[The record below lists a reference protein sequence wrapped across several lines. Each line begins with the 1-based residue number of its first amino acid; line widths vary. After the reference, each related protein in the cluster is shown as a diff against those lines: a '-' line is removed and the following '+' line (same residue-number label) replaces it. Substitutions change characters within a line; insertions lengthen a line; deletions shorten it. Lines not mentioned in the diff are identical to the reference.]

1 MQPNDDDTTIIVVI
15 HCLEDNKKKT
25 KNSHTNSLALPYPF
39 RHSVIL
45 PSTHSSIHPSIDSL
59 GITINVIIIIMIILT
74 LFTGNDQNSEWN
86 GGHLPL
92 AGGWRVHAT
101 TVSTMSEFIKKNNNT
116 KTPEAVDSI
125 RQDVGICC
133 TVDRVATCGRWSC

>member
-1 MQPNDDDTTIIVVI
+1 MQNNATQRRR
-15 HCLEDNKKKT
+15 HDN
-25 KNSHTNSLALPYPF
+25 NC
-39 RHSVIL
+39 RHSLSRGQQKKQRPHTRIR
-45 PSTHSSIHPSIDSL
+45 SHFRIRSSIQSSFHPPIHPSIDSL

-86 GGHLPL
+86 GGRLPL
-92 AGGWRVHAT
+92 AGGRRVHAT
-101 TVSTMSEFIKKNNNT
+101 TVSTMSEFIKKTNNT
-116 KTPEAVDSI
+116 KTPEAVNSI